1 MTFRIRARLRIRA
14 RTGSA
19 ASLAALGLLLLAS
32 RAGAEAVVP
41 VEIAEVVQAPILR
54 EVRLTGTVT
63 AERNARLSVA
73 TGGLVQGITVEEG
86 SRVAPGDVLLELD
99 PELAELQWQ
108 AARASAEQ
116 ARLALRDARRR
127 LQEARALAPQQSI
140 AETAVRDLEAEVAED
155 EALLSAAQAREGY
168 QLALLERHTL
178 RAPFAGVVSGKLTE
192 LGQWVEPGQAVLDL
206 VAMDALRLDF
216 AVAEDY
222 LPRITP
228 DAAVSFR
235 LNAAP
240 ERIYRGTV
248 ATIVPVTDPGAR
260 TFLLRVHADEPV
272 DRLMPGMSVEA
283 TLRLQTSQEGL
294 TVPRDA
300 TLRYPDGRVIVW
312 TVVPGEDGPRVRENL
327 VRIGLAFDGLVE
339 IREGLSAGDRVVVRG
354 NEALQ
359 GGQRVQVHGGR

>member
-1 MTFRIRARLRIRA
+1 VTLRIRGKKRGA
-14 RTGSA
+14 TA
-19 ASLAALGLLLLAS
+19 LAALGLLLLAI
-32 RAGAEAVVP
+32 RAGAQAVP
-41 VEIAEVVQAPILR
+41 VEVVAVGQTPILR

-63 AERNARLSVA
+63 SERNARLSVA
-73 TGGLVQGITVEEG
+73 TGGLVDKINVDEG
-86 SRVAPGDVLLELD
+86 THVAPDDVLLELD

-108 AARASAEQ
+108 ATRASAEQ
-116 ARLALRDARRR
+116 ARLALGDARRR
-127 LQEARALAPQQSI
+127 LREARALAPQQSI

-155 EALLSAAQAREGY
+155 EALLSEAQARAGY
-168 QLALLERHTL
+168 QRALLERHTL
-178 RAPFAGVVSGKLTE
+178 RAPFAGVISGKLTE

-235 LNAAP
+235 LSAAP
-240 ERIYRGTV
+240 EQVYRGHV

-260 TFLLRVHADEPV
+260 TFLLRVHADESV
-272 DRLMPGMSVEA
+272 AGLLPGMSVEA
-283 TLRLQTSQEGL
+283 TLRLQTGSEGI

-312 TVVPGEDGPRVRENL
+312 TIVPGEDGPRVQENL
-327 VRIGLAFDGLVE
+327 VRTGLAFDGLVE
-339 IREGLSAGDRVVVRG
+339 IREGLTAGDRVVVRG

-359 GGQRVQVHGGR
+359 GGQRVQLRGER

>member
-1 MTFRIRARLRIRA
+1 MTFRIRSGMKRA
-14 RTGSA
+14 SP
-19 ASLAALGLLLLAS
+19 LAALAMLLLAG
-32 RAGAEAVVP
+32 RAGAEAVP
-41 VEIAEVVQAPILR
+41 VEVAEVVQAPILR

-73 TGGLVQGITVEEG
+73 TGGLVDRIAVEEG
-86 SRVAPGDVLLELD
+86 THVAPGDVLLELD

-116 ARLALRDARRR
+116 TRLALGDARRR
-127 LQEARALAPQQSI
+127 LREARALAPQQSI

-155 EALLSAAQAREGY
+155 EALLSEAQARAGY
-168 QLALLERHTL
+168 QRALLERHTL

-206 VAMDALRLDF
+206 VAIDALRLDF

-240 ERIYRGTV
+240 ERTYRGRV

-272 DRLMPGMSVEA
+272 AGLLPGMSVEA
-283 TLRLQTSQEGL
+283 TLRLKTGSEGL

-312 TVVPGEDGPRVRENL
+312 TVVSGDDGPTVQENL

-339 IREGLSAGDRVVVRG
+339 VREGLTAGDRVVVRG

-359 GGQRVQVHGGR
+359 GGQRVQVRGAR

>member
-1 MTFRIRARLRIRA
+1 MRA
-14 RTGSA
+14 A
-19 ASLAALGLLLLAS
+19 AIAALGLLLLAG
-32 RAGAEAVVP
+32 RAGAESVP
-41 VEIAEVVQAPILR
+41 VEVAEVVQAPILR

-73 TGGLVQGITVEEG
+73 TSGLVKKITVEEG
-86 SRVAPGDVLLELD
+86 THVAPGDVLLELD

-108 AARASAEQ
+108 AASASTEQ

-155 EALLSAAQAREGY
+155 EALLSEAQARAGY
-168 QLALLERHTL
+168 QKALLERHTL
-178 RAPFAGVVSGKLTE
+178 RAPFAGVISGKLTE

-222 LPRITP
+222 LPRITQ

-240 ERIYRGTV
+240 ERLYRGRV

-260 TFLLRVHADEPV
+260 TFLLRVYADEPV
-272 DRLMPGMSVEA
+272 ERLLPGMSVEA
-283 TLRLQTSQEGL
+283 TLRLETGSEGI

-312 TVVPGEDGPRVRENL
+312 TIVPGEDGPRVRENL
-327 VRIGLAFDGLVE
+327 VTTGLAFDGLVE
-339 IREGLSAGDRVVVRG
+339 IREGLAAGDRVVVRG

-359 GGQRVQVHGGR
+359 GGQRVQLRGER